1 MLSSRRSG
9 LKVAKSHE
17 QSNRRRRDLRRRD
30 LNWSLASLEQRI
42 MLAADCGAVACE
54 VASHST
60 GQQSATGQSVASQAD
75 ATPQATTSAS
85 QVVFIDAAVD
95 DIDHLVAGLNDGHE
109 LILLGADQ
117 SGLSQITDALS
128 QRTNVS
134 SVHIIAHGQSGQIQ
148 LGNGVVDQSV
158 VQQHAGQIQS
168 WSRALTS
175 DADILIYGCET
186 AADASGLGL
195 IQQIAQLSGADVAA
209 STDKTG
215 AASDGADWD
224 LERQVGS
231 IEAGLAF
238 DFATRN
244 SYQSVMPITIR
255 AAGQTG
261 QEQMLLQIDG
271 ATVATFNNV
280 GGDASNRNF
289 QTFTY
294 GVDGVSADDVR
305 VLFTNDAYDPANG
318 IDRNLIVDSINID
331 GVTFETEADNV
342 FSSGVWVSDVGFVD
356 GFQNSETLAGN
367 GYFQYASGDTP
378 PQEGAFAIINEIHY
392 NPGPDGV
399 VDGDAE
405 FIELYN
411 PGDQDFDLSGVSFTG
426 FDLTFAEGT
435 TLAAG
440 QYAIVA
446 PSISLAQSTWGV
458 TPIAEFADGGI
469 SGGGETIQLIAAD
482 GVTVIDEVTYTDDA
496 PWPGAPDGNGPSLEL
511 VNPSFDNN
519 DSSSWRASNTD
530 PTPAAQNSVFSDGVI
545 SDVTNITLTP
555 GKPQPNQAFT
565 ISVTIPD
572 ASFATLTFKVMF
584 GEDQTVQMTNSGGDV
599 WQATVPGQEAG
610 TLVRY
615 RIDSDVAT
623 APFEGDTINYLGV
636 VVDDPDLANN
646 SLPVFQW
653 FVDPAQFD
661 ELMTDLFET
670 NTKIPTVIAFGDQVI
685 DNAEVRIR
693 GSASRFFDK
702 KGFKIELPKGYE
714 LDLGDNAT
722 QPVDEFGLVADFA
735 DWSVTSAQISWEI
748 FNAETES
755 QTSTFFTRVE
765 QNGDF
770 YGNYRFQELYD
781 GTWRDANGFGDEGA
795 EFYQAEDGAFQ
806 SNNGFDKKEPGD
818 EDLTNINALRE
829 IVNSESSAEK
839 TQWVYDN
846 VDIPATINHMAL
858 GSLMRHYD
866 QSAHNFY
873 VGRDADTG
881 RWSLVEWDLDL
892 TWRDSYDF
900 GGGLPLTTPE
910 AIGNAFLDSVWE
922 IPEIQD
928 MYWQRLQ
935 TLVDTYL
942 STDYLINRRAE
953 LVAEIGETNSDLELE
968 AWGRDNI
975 FRSDYFVND
984 WQQNIDLRRSVFAE
998 ESRLP
1003 GNSVDAPSIVINE
1016 LHYNPAGDD
1025 AEFLE
1030 LYNASSQA
1038 VDLSGWSIDGV
1049 DLAIAPGTVILAG
1062 DFMVFTDNDAQFRA
1076 QTEGNI
1082 VVGRQYDGGLSGGGE
1097 AITLLDENANVID
1110 QVSYDDS
1117 SPWPTEPDGDGFTLA
1132 LRDPSLDNSDASNW
1146 AASQQLGGTP
1156 NASNGLT
1163 SETTQISIF
1172 ATGTTAS
1179 EIIELEIAG
1188 VVVAT
1193 YDLGDNGTVIG
1204 DYAAR
1209 NYIELVYQSEGA
1221 VAAAD
1226 IRVNFV
1232 NDFFDSENGIDSNVR
1247 IDRIEI
1253 DGDDYQTEAP
1263 SVFSSGTWLS
1273 GVGITPGFRLSE
1285 ILHANGYFQFDA
1297 IQPIG

>member
-1 MLSSRRSG
+1 MLSLRPGG
-9 LKVAKSHE
+9 LAAAKSRYE
-17 QSNRRRRDLRRRD
+17 SNLRRRD
-30 LNWSLASLEQRI
+30 LKWSLASLEQRI
-42 MLAADCGAVACE
+42 MLAGDCGAVACE
-54 VASHST
+54 VASN
-60 GQQSATGQSVASQAD
+60 ATGGGVSSNLAGSSQV
-75 ATPQATTSAS
+75 PGVSG
-85 QVVFIDAAVD
+85 VVFIDAAVD
-95 DIDHLVAGLNDGHE
+95 DIDHLVAGLEQGHE
-109 LILLGADQ
+109 LILLNRDS
-117 SGLSQITDALS
+117 SGLQQITNALAD
-128 QRTNVS
+128 RTNVS
-134 SVHIIAHGQSGQIQ
+134 SVHIVAHGESGQLE
-148 LGNGVVDQSV
+148 LGNALVDHDAVKQHTAQ
-158 VQQHAGQIQS
+158 VQT

-175 DADILIYGCET
+175 GADILIYGCDT
-186 AADASGLGL
+186 AADASGLSFMK
-195 IQQIAQLSGADVAA
+195 QIAELTGADVAA

-215 AASDGADWD
+215 ATSEGGDWD
-224 LERQVGS
+224 LERHIGT

-238 DFATRN
+238 DFSTRS
-244 SYQSVMPITIR
+244 SYLSVMPITIR

-261 QEQMLLQIDG
+261 EEQMLLQIDG
-271 ATVATFNNV
+271 TTVATFDNV
-280 GGDASNRNF
+280 GGDASNRDF

-294 GVDGVSADDVR
+294 EVDGVSADDVR
-305 VLFTNDAYDPANG
+305 VVFSNDFYDPANG
-318 IDRNLIVDSINID
+318 IDRNLTVDRIDID
-331 GVTFETEADNV
+331 GVTFETEADEV
-342 FSSGVWVSDVGFVD
+342 FSNGVWVSGVGFVE
-356 GFQNSETLAGN
+356 GFQNSETLGRN
-367 GYFQYASGDTP
+367 GYFQYAAGENSV
-378 PQEGAFAIINEIHY
+378 PQDGAFAIINEIHY

-411 PGDQDFDLSGVSFTG
+411 PGDQDFDLSGASFEG
-426 FDLTFAEGT
+426 FDLTFEEGA
-435 TLAAG
+435 TLVAG

-446 PSISLAQSTWGV
+446 PSIELAESTWSV
-458 TPIAEFADGGI
+458 TPLAEFAGGGI

-519 DSSSWRASNTD
+519 DPASWRASDAD
-530 PTPAAQNSVFSDGVI
+530 PTPAAQNSVFSDGVV
-545 SDVTNITLTP
+545 SDVTDITLTP

-565 ISVTIPD
+565 VSATIPN

-584 GEDQTVQMTNSGGDV
+584 GDDQTVQMTNVGGDV
-599 WQATVPGQEAG
+599 WEATVPGQEAG
-610 TLVRY
+610 ALVRY

-636 VVDDPDLANN
+636 VVADPDTADN

-661 ELMTDLFET
+661 ELVTDLFET
-670 NTKIPTVIAFGDQVI
+670 NTRIPTVIAFGDQVI
-685 DNAEVRIR
+685 DNAEVRVR

-702 KGFKIELPKGYE
+702 KGFKIELPSGYE
-714 LDLGDNAT
+714 LDLGENGPRA
-722 QPVDEFGLVADFA
+722 VDEFGLVADFS

-755 QTSTFFTRVE
+755 DTTSFFTRVE

-781 GTWRDANGFGDEGA
+781 GTWRDANGFGDDGA

-818 EDLTNINALRE
+818 DDLTNIRALRE
-829 IVNSESSAEK
+829 IVNSDPSVEK

-858 GSLMRHYD
+858 TALMRHYD
-866 QSAHNFY
+866 QGAQNFY

-892 TWRDSYDF
+892 TWRDAYDF
-900 GGGLPLTTPE
+900 GGGLPLTTTE
-910 AIGNAFLDSVWE
+910 AIGNAFMDSVWA
-922 IPEIQD
+922 IPELQD

-942 STDYLINRRAE
+942 STDYLIERRAE
-953 LVAEIGETNSDLELE
+953 LVAQIGETNSDLEFA

-975 FRSDYFVND
+975 FRSDFFVND
-984 WQQNIDLRRSVFAE
+984 WQDNIDLRRSVFAE

-1003 GNSVDAPSIVINE
+1003 GSSIDSPNIVINE
-1016 LHYNPAGDD
+1016 LHYNPADDD

-1030 LYNASSQA
+1030 LYNDSDQA

-1049 DLAIAPGTVILAG
+1049 GLDIAPGTVILAG
-1062 DFMVFTDNDAQFRA
+1062 EYMVFTDDDVQFRN
-1076 QTEGNI
+1076 QTDGNI
-1082 VVGRQYDGGLSGGGE
+1082 VVGRQYQGGLSGGGE
-1097 AITLLDENANVID
+1097 EITLFDVDGNVMD

-1117 SPWPTEPDGDGFTLA
+1117 APWPTEPDGDGFTLA
-1132 LRDPSLDNSDASNW
+1132 LRDPGLDNSVASSW
-1146 AASQQLGGTP
+1146 AASQQFGGTP
-1156 NASNGLT
+1156 NADNGFST
-1163 SETTQISIF
+1163 DSTQISIF
-1172 ATGTTAS
+1172 ATGTTAN
-1179 EIIELEIAG
+1179 EIIELEIDG

-1193 YDLGDNGTVIG
+1193 YDLGENGTVIG

-1209 NYIELVYQSEGA
+1209 NFVELVYQSEAA

-1226 IRVNFV
+1226 VRVNFV
-1232 NDFFDSENGIDSNVR
+1232 NDFFDSENGVDSNVR
-1247 IDRIEI
+1247 VDRIEI
-1253 DGDDYQTEAP
+1253 DGESFQTEAP
-1263 SVFSSGTWLS
+1263 TVFSTGTWVS
-1273 GVGITPGFRLSE
+1273 GVGITPGFQLSE

-1297 IQPIG
+1297 IEMLG